1 SKQAAVELDPATRIE
16 LYAQLVE
23 YMQNNGPFAMLYQ
36 PSRVY
41 ALRNNVQGFIYD
53 PGDTPNVSFALIS
66 K

>member
-1 SKQAAVELDPATRIE
+1 
-16 LYAQLVE
+16 
-23 YMQNNGPFAMLYQ
+23 MLYQ